1 MLFTKGINIL
11 LVEDNPADQ
20 NLTLRAFRKAR
31 FAANI
36 NIASDG
42 NEALDYLYKSRYS
55 NHKEYVFPDL
65 ILLDVNMPG
74 MNGIEFL
81 KKIKKIEDFAKI
93 PVIILTVSEHERDIL
108 ETYELG
114 VSAYI
119 RKPVQADN
127 FINVISSLQNFVL
140 ELKVRNINS
149 EPFIN

>member
-1 MLFTKGINIL
+1 SHN
-11 LVEDNPADQ
+11 
-20 NLTLRAFRKAR
+20 
-31 FAANI
+31 
-36 NIASDG
+36 
-42 NEALDYLYKSRYS
+42 
-55 NHKEYVFPDL
+55 EYVFPDL

-81 KKIKKIEDFAKI
+81 KKIKKIDDFAKI

-108 ETYELG
+108 DTYELG

-149 EPFIN
+149 EPFVN